1 MNTSQQ
7 YSNKTDK
14 NYIDLLDED
23 KPISGQ
29 KFVCMSFISPEDII
43 KQRELYNF
51 EAFLKQW
58 DMSTSLKKFNQFMM
72 FIAYKYGLTFESLSK
87 DLEEF
92 CKEEKDNLFTFTI
105 EDDYKSFMDLNEK
118 NLQESFNSIHKFKT
132 NVRGVK
138 VRGSFSTLEE
148 AELRCKLLSE
158 ADRNHDVVVGEV
170 GMWLPFHP
178 EAYKTGRVEY
188 LETDLNQ
195 LMHEKD
201 KNQKKADAEF
211 DSRLRESKEK
221 AIADNIKKSLESGN
235 VLTQTINKD
244 GSLVFVKDMN
254 TTEFGL
260 NENCSLSE
268 IRKQLFEG
276 DNVVIDKNSDHG
288 LSRLQ

>member
-14 NYIDLLDED
+14 NYVDLLDED

-105 EDDYKSFMDLNEK
+105 EDDYK
-118 NLQESFNSIHKFKT
+118 
-132 NVRGVK
+132 
-138 VRGSFSTLEE
+138 
-148 AELRCKLLSE
+148 
-158 ADRNHDVVVGEV
+158 
-170 GMWLPFHP
+170 
-178 EAYKTGRVEY
+178 
-188 LETDLNQ
+188 
-195 LMHEKD
+195 
-201 KNQKKADAEF
+201 
-211 DSRLRESKEK
+211 
-221 AIADNIKKSLESGN
+221 
-235 VLTQTINKD
+235 
-244 GSLVFVKDMN
+244 
-254 TTEFGL
+254 
-260 NENCSLSE
+260 
-268 IRKQLFEG
+268 
-276 DNVVIDKNSDHG
+276 
-288 LSRLQ
+288 

>member
-221 AIADNIKKSLESGN
+221 AIADNIKKALESGN